1 MDIIEK
7 AGSNIL
13 NSLEGVGGTLLTLFR
28 GLYWFKKSIKYR
40 VLIFDQM
47 LLCGVESLPVVVVIA
62 LFAGMVVA
70 LQTGQAL
77 ARFELEG
84 TIGNVVAASICREMG
99 PVFAAIIVAGR
110 VGSAMAAQLGTMKVS
125 EEIDALEVMSI
136 DPNRYLVMPRIW
148 ALLVMLPI
156 LTIFADLIGIVGGGV
171 VARLQIGV
179 SYYTFF
185 DGVMTNLEVKDIYT
199 GMVKA
204 VVFGF
209 SISSVACYQGLHARA
224 GAQGVGRAT
233 TRSLVFSFLSILI
246 FDYFISAIFY

>member
-1 MDIIEK
+1 MDLFEK
-7 AGSNIL
+7 TGSKIL
-13 NSLEGVGGTLLTLFR
+13 GSLEGVGGTILILFR
-28 GLYWFKKSIKYR
+28 GLYWFKQSFKYR
-40 VLIFDQM
+40 VLIFEQM
-47 LLCGVESLPVVVVIA
+47 LLCGVESLPVVLVIA
-62 LFAGMVVA
+62 LFTGMVVA

-77 ARFELEG
+77 AQFELEG

-125 EEIDALEVMSI
+125 EEIDALEAMSI
-136 DPNRYLVMPRIW
+136 DPNRYLVMPRVW

-156 LTIFADLIGIVGGGV
+156 LTIFADLVGIVGGGV

-185 DGVMTNLEVKDIYT
+185 DGVMSNLEIKDIYT

-209 SISSVACYQGLHARA
+209 SIAAVACYQGLHARA

-233 TRSLVFSFLSILI
+233 TRSLVFSFISILI

>member
-1 MDIIEK
+1 MDIVDK
-7 AGSNIL
+7 TGSKIL
-13 NSLEGVGGTLLTLFR
+13 ESLEGVGGTLVLLFR
-28 GLYWFKKSIKYR
+28 GLYWFKKTLKYR
-40 VLIFDQM
+40 ALIFEQM
-47 LLCGVESLPVVVVIA
+47 LLCGVESLPVVLVVA
-62 LFAGMVVA
+62 LFTGMVVA

-77 ARFELEG
+77 ARFQLEG

-110 VGSAMAAQLGTMKVS
+110 VGSAMAAELGTMKVS

-136 DPNRYLVMPRIW
+136 NPNRYLVMPRVW
-148 ALLVMLPI
+148 SLLAMLPI

-171 VARLQIGV
+171 IARLQIGV
-179 SYYTFF
+179 SYYTYF
-185 DGVMTNLEVKDIYT
+185 DGVMTNLEIKDIYT

-209 SISSVACYQGLHARA
+209 SISAVACYQGLHTRA

-246 FDYFISAIFY
+246 FDYFITAIFY

>member
-1 MDIIEK
+1 MDLFEK
-7 AGSNIL
+7 TGSKIL
-13 NSLEGVGGTLLTLFR
+13 ESLEGVGGTIVTLFR
-28 GLYWFKKSIKYR
+28 GLYWFKQSFKYR
-40 VLIFDQM
+40 ALIFEQM

-62 LFAGMVVA
+62 LFTGMVVA

-171 VARLQIGV
+171 IARLQIGV

-185 DGVMTNLEVKDIYT
+185 DGVMSNLEIKDIYT

-209 SISSVACYQGLHARA
+209 SIAAVACYQGLHARA

-246 FDYFISAIFY
+246 FDYFITAIFY

>member
-1 MDIIEK
+1 MDIFEK
-7 AGSNIL
+7 TGDKIL
-13 NSLEGVGGTLLTLFR
+13 GSLEGVGGTLVTLFR
-28 GLYWFKKSIKYR
+28 GLYWFKQTIKYR
-40 VLIFDQM
+40 ALIFEQM
-47 LLCGVESLPVVVVIA
+47 LFCGVESIPVVVVIA
-62 LFAGMVVA
+62 LFTGMVVA

-99 PVFAAIIVAGR
+99 PVFTAIIVAGR

-136 DPNRYLVMPRIW
+136 DPTRYLVMPRVW
-148 ALLVMLPI
+148 ALLIMLPV

-171 VARLQIGV
+171 IARLQIGV
-179 SYYTFF
+179 SYYTYF
-185 DGVMTNLEVKDIYT
+185 DGVMTNLEIKDIYT

-209 SISSVACYQGLHARA
+209 SISAVACYQGLHARA

-233 TRSLVFSFLSILI
+233 TRSLVFAFLSILI

>member
-1 MDIIEK
+1 MDVFEK
-7 AGSNIL
+7 TGSKIL
-13 NSLEGVGGTLLTLFR
+13 ESLEGIGGTIVTLFR
-28 GLYWFKKSIKYR
+28 GLYWFKQSFKYR
-40 VLIFDQM
+40 VLIFEQM

-62 LFAGMVVA
+62 LFTGMVVA

-99 PVFAAIIVAGR
+99 PVFTAIIVAGR
-110 VGSAMAAQLGTMKVS
+110 VGSSMAAQLGTMKVS

-136 DPNRYLVMPRIW
+136 DPNRYLVMPRVW
-148 ALLVMLPI
+148 SLLVMLPI
-156 LTIFADLIGIVGGGV
+156 LTIFADLIGIVGGAV
-171 VARLQIGV
+171 IARLQIGV

-185 DGVMTNLEVKDIYT
+185 DGVMANLEIKDIYT

-204 VVFGF
+204 VVFGL
-209 SISSVACYQGLHARA
+209 SISAVSCYQGLHARA

-246 FDYFISAIFY
+246 FDYFITAIFY